1 MKSILLFLIL
11 QSMYI
16 MFGMSDANQLSIIV
30 LGVAIVIFVSS
41 YMAVL
46 IKERKHKQNLINALL
61 NSN

>member
-41 YMAVL
+41 YVAVL
-46 IKERKHKQNLINALL
+46 FKERKHKQNLINALL

>member
-41 YMAVL
+41 YVAVL
-46 IKERKHKQNLINALL
+46 IKERKHRQNLINALL

>member
-41 YMAVL
+41 YVAVL
-46 IKERKHKQNLINALL
+46 IKERKHKQNLFNALL

>member
-41 YMAVL
+41 YVAVL

>member
-41 YMAVL
+41 YVAVL
-46 IKERKHKQNLINALL
+46 IKERKHKQNLTNAVVKL
-61 NSN
+61 

>member
-11 QSMYI
+11 QSLYFL
-16 MFGMSDANQLSIIV
+16 FGMSDANQLSIIV

-41 YMAVL
+41 YVAVL
-46 IKERKHKQNLINALL
+46 IKERKHKQNLFNALL

>member
-30 LGVAIVIFVSS
+30 LSVAIVIFVSS
-41 YMAVL
+41 YVAVL
-46 IKERKHKQNLINALL
+46 IKERKHKQNLINTLL

>member
-41 YMAVL
+41 YVAVL
-46 IKERKHKQNLINALL
+46 IKERKHKQNLVNALL

>member
-11 QSMYI
+11 QSLYI
-16 MFGMSDANQLSIIV
+16 LFGMSDANQLSIIV

>member
-1 MKSILLFLIL
+1 
-11 QSMYI
+11 

>member
-11 QSMYI
+11 QSLYFL
-16 MFGMSDANQLSIIV
+16 FGMSNANQLSIIV

-41 YMAVL
+41 YVAVL
-46 IKERKHKQNLINALL
+46 IKERKHKQNLFNALL